1 MRQTIIIFLLLFSAG
16 GLFAQQTV
24 TGVVTSGEDNS
35 PLPGASIVLMGTT
48 AGSVTDENGN
58 YTIELP
64 DLTGTLT
71 FSFIGFQTVEEAV
84 NGRTAINITLSPS
97 TEVLDEVVITA
108 LGITREKKALGFAV
122 TEVSG
127 AEMNQVKES
136 NVINQLSGRVA
147 GVVITQSAAGPGSGS
162 RVVIRGNNSLTGNN
176 QPLYVV
182 DGIPMDNS
190 GFGSAAGSG
199 TANYRRDDYGTGISD
214 INADDIESI
223 SVLKGPNAAALYGS
237 RASNGVIIIN
247 TKSGKLTSGIGV
259 TYSGNFTFES
269 PMLLPKLQNEYGGGT
284 DGNIPATWDEYMTRA
299 GDSWGPRMDG
309 SNQFYFTERDETR
322 PYSAQPDNVKDFFE
336 TGYNIVN
343 TVAFDFGSEKVSS
356 RLSYTNT
363 QTSSILPNAG
373 LVRNNLNLRA
383 TARLSDKLSFD
394 AKVTYFKQEADQ
406 RPARGDHGL
415 SV

>member
-1 MRQTIIIFLLLFSAG
+1 MRNFIISSLLLMIAG
-16 GLFAQQTV
+16 GMYAQQTV
-24 TGVVTSGEDNS
+24 TGKVTSSEDGS
-35 PLPGASIVLMGTT
+35 PLPGTSVVLIGTT
-48 AGSVTDENGN
+48 TGAVTDADGN
-58 YTIELP
+58 YSIELP

-71 FSFIGFQTVEEAV
+71 FSFIGFTSIQEEVA
-84 NGRTAINITLSPS
+84 GRTSIDVVLSPT

-247 TKSGKLTSGIGV
+247 TKTGKRTSGVGV
-259 TYSGNFTFES
+259 SYTGNFTFES
-269 PMLLPKLQNEYGGGT
+269 PLLLPKLQNEYGGGT

-299 GDSWGPRMDG
+299 GSSWGPRLDG
-309 SNQFYFTERDETR
+309 SSQF
-322 PYSAQPDNVKDFFE
+322 
-336 TGYNIVN
+336 
-343 TVAFDFGSEKVSS
+343 
-356 RLSYTNT
+356 LSL
-363 QTSSILPNAG
+363 I
-373 LVRNNLNLRA
+373 
-383 TARLSDKLSFD
+383 
-394 AKVTYFKQEADQ
+394 
-406 RPARGDHGL
+406 HI
-415 SV
+415 